1 MKTTTRADLVQALVE
16 RVKVRRRVAESI
28 VETVLGSLVSALQN
42 GEKVELRSLGRL
54 KIRKRGPRI
63 ARNPRR
69 AGVTVAVPAKWVPYF
84 EPGRDLKMLLNG
96 TKTEG

>member
-1 MKTTTRADLVQALVE
+1 MVDKLEIRRA
-16 RVKVRRRVAESI
+16 VAETI
-28 VETVLGSLVSALQN
+28 VETVLWSPVRALQN